1 MSSKLKYKKN
11 SFKFLILI
19 LLFYLP
25 FFYRLNSEE
34 FIKENSELNF
44 IDNDYLEKS
53 PNQDYIL
60 GIGDKILIDYGQN
73 YEEILNLIGGFKNNF
88 RSIRE
93 IDINGKINIDRFG
106 YYYVEGLSIEELENL
121 LTKKLSTYLKD
132 PYIQISIAEY
142 RNVRVFV
149 NGEVES
155 PGYYVLKGKIKNQI
169 FNENYNPRYST
180 EIDQNINFKN
190 NNNKFLIEYHPTVFD
205 LIQKAGGITNNADL
219 SKIKITRNNPLS
231 KGGGKIYTEI
241 NFLKAMQEGDS
252 SKNIRIYDG
261 DSITIKKSD
270 KIIVGQISEAIRS
283 NLNPKFINVFVSGR
297 VEFPGQK
304 AVRKL
309 SSLND
314 AIEIAGGAKVI
325 RGPIILTRYEDDGEI
340 YRKKLNYNKNSK
352 RGSKSNPYLKSGD
365 LIRVSRSKLNIANE
379 ILDDFTK
386 PIRGLVTSY
395 GIYKI
400 FDD

>member
-73 YEEILNLIGGFKNNF
+73 YEEILNLIGGLKNNF

-219 SKIKITRNNPLS
+219 SKIKITRN
-231 KGGGKIYTEI
+231 
-241 NFLKAMQEGDS
+241 
-252 SKNIRIYDG
+252 
-261 DSITIKKSD
+261 
-270 KIIVGQISEAIRS
+270 
-283 NLNPKFINVFVSGR
+283 
-297 VEFPGQK
+297 
-304 AVRKL
+304 KL
-309 SSLND
+309 
-314 AIEIAGGAKVI
+314 
-325 RGPIILTRYEDDGEI
+325 
-340 YRKKLNYNKNSK
+340 
-352 RGSKSNPYLKSGD
+352 
-365 LIRVSRSKLNIANE
+365 
-379 ILDDFTK
+379 
-386 PIRGLVTSY
+386 
-395 GIYKI
+395 
-400 FDD
+400 